1 MALRHGHSHTS
12 LREQPGSTFTNTL
25 RAGQGTARTPELND
39 IATVAI
45 GRIKSQDQH
54 CIGYRD
60 LYRATTRTRD
70 TQARSHSRILP
81 RPWRI
86 PHAYRLNLRQ
96 TLGDPDG
103 RQPGTRRRPK
113 PSERSDSAARALQT
127 ATGQMQPAGN
137 RRRRVA
143 RLHSPPHP
151 SRASARRVLPPG
163 AATGDMREETAG
175 SQPSRERR
183 FRPRL
188 AVQVSLGLGGLLALL
203 VA

>member
-12 LREQPGSTFTNTL
+12 LREQPCSTFTNTL

-86 PHAYRLNLRQ
+86 PHAYRAN
-96 TLGDPDG
+96 DPIAPPVLSKQ
-103 RQPGTRRRPK
+103 QPDRCNQPET
-113 PSERSDSAARALQT
+113 AAAEWPAFTHHRIPRAPAPGGFYRRALRPET
-127 ATGQMQPAGN
+127 CAKRPLDPN
-137 RRRRVA
+137 R
-143 RLHSPPHP
+143 
-151 SRASARRVLPPG
+151 
-163 AATGDMREETAG
+163 AA
-175 SQPSRERR
+175 
-183 FRPRL
+183 
-188 AVQVSLGLGGLLALL
+188 
-203 VA
+203 